1 MPTHMNVKFDIR
13 QISATPFARTLS
25 NKFVAD
31 ICLMLQI
38 FALFVQAVADIC
50 LIWTGVALF
59 PLQEMICAACQEYK
73 SLQTSVFSSVALG
86 LLAYQHQLTLEL
98 ISLGSLF

>member
-1 MPTHMNVKFDIR
+1 
-13 QISATPFARTLS
+13 
-25 NKFVAD
+25 
-31 ICLMLQI
+31 MLQI
-38 FALFVQAVADIC
+38 FALFEQAVAAFSLHVADIC

-59 PLQEMICAACQEYK
+59 PLQELICAACQEYK

-86 LLAYQHQLTLEL
+86 LQAYQHQLTLEL

>member
-1 MPTHMNVKFDIR
+1 MVSNYFPSAFDFKYL
-13 QISATPFARTLS
+13 QYLQEKY

-31 ICLMLQI
+31 ICH
-38 FALFVQAVADIC
+38 
-50 LIWTGVALF
+50 IWTYVALF
-59 PLQEMICAACQEYK
+59 SLQELMCAACQEYK

-86 LLAYQHQLTLEL
+86 LQAYQHQLTLEL